1 MSVRPCRRSVGATFV
16 FLPLLAS
23 GCGGS
28 PEQAAAEPAAEA
40 SVAAFDAMSELA
52 SAVNQVQDKMVAL
65 AEAIP
70 EDRYGWR
77 PGEGVRSVAEVFMH
91 VAADNYVLAIPA
103 GTPAPAATGITM
115 DYAGTVVPYEN
126 RSADKA
132 EIVADLRASF
142 QHLLGAMAQAT
153 DPAAPVDMFG
163 RTSTVGALWVMTTTH
178 MHEHLGQAIAYARS
192 NGVVPPWSQ

>member
-1 MSVRPCRRSVGATFV
+1 MSVRPSRRAVGAAFV
-16 FLPLLAS
+16 FLPMLSS

-28 PEQAAAEPAAEA
+28 PEQAAAEPAAET

-70 EDRYGWR
+70 EDRYDWR

-142 QHLLGAMAQAT
+142 QHLLGAMDRARDA
-153 DPAAPVDMFG
+153 DAPADMFG
-163 RTSTVGALWVMTTTH
+163 RSSTVGALWVMTTTH